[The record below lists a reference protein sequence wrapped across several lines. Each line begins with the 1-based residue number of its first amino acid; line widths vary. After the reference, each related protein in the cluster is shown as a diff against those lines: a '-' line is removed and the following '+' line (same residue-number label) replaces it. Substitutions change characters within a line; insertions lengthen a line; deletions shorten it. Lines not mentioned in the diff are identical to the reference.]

1 MNKRKKIDIYPYIQ
15 TILWA
20 IFLACLFSGG
30 VIYYAQYDVMNNAYS
45 RYNDRALKDYI
56 KNTVIIQNED
66 IEFNHPDDY
75 RIDIHLGY
83 LYNVIKEYDRAE
95 EYYLKAVQ
103 KAPEGIYRPVYEL
116 ASFYI
121 ERGRYDEAKAIL
133 MTFPQVPQTPIIKY
147 QSYLY
152 TTSIFN
158 CFIGFCEIFCKL
170 YFNNTLN

>member
-83 LYNVIKEYDRAE
+83 LYNVIKEYYRAE
-95 EYYLKAVQ
+95 EY
-103 KAPEGIYRPVYEL
+103 
-116 ASFYI
+116 
-121 ERGRYDEAKAIL
+121 
-133 MTFPQVPQTPIIKY
+133 
-147 QSYLY
+147 
-152 TTSIFN
+152 
-158 CFIGFCEIFCKL
+158 
-170 YFNNTLN
+170 